1 MFPPFWNTDNMANY
15 ITIGTY
21 DGVHLGHQ
29 KIIKATIK
37 ESLKH
42 GMKSIVVYFPLS
54 PRFYFS
60 GKNSNCLITLPEE
73 RNLLLKNMRVDKYES
88 IVFDANVGTMSAE
101 DFFNNI
107 IIGHY
112 DASGICV
119 GHDFAFGK
127 DRRGNLSFLKEMCAK
142 KSIHFKH
149 MSFVNFKS
157 HKISSSLIR
166 RQLILGNIEDA
177 NKCLG
182 WNYSITGKIIKGARI
197 GRQLGFPTAN
207 INVPALKIIPP
218 GVFAVKLILDG
229 NIYNGV
235 ANSGYRPTIDKSKSH
250 LILEAHI
257 LDFDKNIYGKTLK
270 IEFLKRLRGE
280 KKFGLPESLKKQIAE
295 DIKAAK
301 AYFLLSPNH

>member
-1 MFPPFWNTDNMANY
+1 MANY

-29 KIIKATIK
+29 KIIKAAIK
-37 ESLKH
+37 ESRKH
-42 GMKSIVVYFPLS
+42 GMKSVVVYFPIS

-60 GKNSNCLITLPEE
+60 GKKSNCLITIPKE
-73 RNLLLKNMRVDKYES
+73 RDILLKNMRIDRCES
-88 IVFDANVGTMSAE
+88 MLFNAKVAAMSAE
-101 DFFNNI
+101 YFFNNI

-112 DASGICV
+112 NASGICV

-127 DRRGNLSFLKEMCAK
+127 DREGNLNFLKKMCAE

-149 MSFVNFKS
+149 MSFVNYKN
-157 HKISSSLIR
+157 HKLSSSLIR
-166 RQLILGNIEDA
+166 RQITRGNIEDV

-207 INVPALKIIPP
+207 IDVPSLKIIPP
-218 GVFAVKLILDG
+218 GVFAVKLFLG
-229 NIYNGV
+229 ANVYEGV
-235 ANSGYRPTIDKSKSH
+235 ANAGYRPTIDKTKSH

-257 LDFDKNIYGKTLK
+257 FDFNKAIYGRTLK

-280 KKFGLPESLKKQIAE
+280 KKFGLPGSLKKQITE
-295 DIKAAK
+295 DVKVARE
-301 AYFLLSPNH
+301 YFKKGL

>member
-1 MFPPFWNTDNMANY
+1 MANY

-29 KIIKATIK
+29 KIIKASIK

-60 GKNSNCLITLPEE
+60 GKNSNCLITLPSE
-73 RNLLLKNMRVDKYES
+73 RDLLLKNIRVDRYER
-88 IVFDANVGTMSAE
+88 IAFNANVAAMSAE

-107 IIGHY
+107 IVGHY

-127 DRRGNLSFLKEMCAK
+127 DRQGNLNFLKKMCVK

-149 MSFVNFKS
+149 MSFVNYKS

-166 RQLILGNIEDA
+166 RQLTLGNIEDA

-182 WNYSITGKIIKGARI
+182 WNYSITGKIIEGARI

-207 INVPALKIIPP
+207 IDVPALKIIPP

-229 NIYNGV
+229 ETYNGV
-235 ANSGYRPTIDKSKSH
+235 ANAGYRPTIDKTKSH

-257 LDFDKNIYGKTLK
+257 FDFNKNIYGKTLK
-270 IEFLKRLRGE
+270 IEFLKRIRGE
-280 KKFGLPESLKKQIAE
+280 KKFGLPESLKKQIVEDARVAREYFEEIRNQRAE
-295 DIKAAK
+295 SSNKK
-301 AYFLLSPNH
+301 N

>member
-1 MFPPFWNTDNMANY
+1 MPNY

-29 KIIKATIK
+29 KIIKAAVK
-37 ESLKH
+37 ESLKR
-42 GMKSIVVYFPLS
+42 GMKSTVLYFPLS

-60 GKNSNCLITLPEE
+60 GKNSNCLITLPGE
-73 RNLLLKNMRVDKYES
+73 RDLLLKNMRIDRCDSV
-88 IVFDANVGTMSAE
+88 VFDASVAAMSAE

-112 DASGICV
+112 DARGICV
-119 GHDFAFGK
+119 GHDFVFGK
-127 DRRGNLSFLKEMCAK
+127 DREGNLNFLKKICLK

-149 MSFVNFKS
+149 MAFVNFEN

-166 RQLILGNIEDA
+166 RQLTLGNIEDA

-182 WNYSITGKIIKGARI
+182 WNYSITGKIIEGARI
-197 GRQLGFPTAN
+197 GRILGFPTAN
-207 INVPALKIIPP
+207 IDVPDLKIIPP
-218 GVFAVKLILDG
+218 GVFAVKIMLDG
-229 NIYNGV
+229 DIYNGV
-235 ANSGYRPTIDKSKSH
+235 ANAGYRPTIDKSKSH

-257 LDFDKNIYGKTLK
+257 FDFDKMIYGKTLR

-280 KKFGLPESLKKQIAE
+280 KKFSLSESLKKQITE
-295 DIKAAK
+295 DVSVAK
-301 AYFLLSPNH
+301 KYFNRVESLE

>member
-1 MFPPFWNTDNMANY
+1 MANY
-15 ITIGTY
+15 ITLGAY

-29 KIIKATIK
+29 KIIKAAIR
-37 ESLKH
+37 ESQKH
-42 GMKSIVVYFPLS
+42 GMKSIVLYFPLS
-54 PRFYFS
+54 PKFYFS
-60 GKNSNCLITLPEE
+60 GKNSNCLITIPKE
-73 RNLLLKNMRVDKYES
+73 RDLLLKNMRVDRYEK
-88 IVFDANVGTMSAE
+88 IIFDAKMAVMSAE
-101 DFFNNI
+101 DFFTKI

-127 DRRGNLSFLKEMCAK
+127 DREGNLNFLKKKCAEN
-142 KSIHFKH
+142 SIHFKH
-149 MSFVNFKS
+149 MSFVNYKK

-166 RQLILGNIEDA
+166 RQLTRGNIEDA

-207 INVPALKIIPP
+207 IDVPDLKIIPP
-218 GVFAVKLILDG
+218 GVFAVKLMLDG
-229 NIYNGV
+229 NVYKGV
-235 ANSGYRPTIDKSKSH
+235 ANAGYRPTIDKSKSH

-257 LDFDKNIYGKTLK
+257 FDFTKNIYGKILK

-280 KKFGLPESLKKQIAE
+280 KKFGLPESLKKQITE
-295 DIKAAK
+295 DVKMAK
-301 AYFLLSPNH
+301 EYFKKGL